1 VSGTALAGAPR
12 ADAMDAAPLL
22 MGRIA
27 APFGVRGWM
36 HVTPWSEDPAVL
48 LAHRVWAIRK
58 MDGDAWRSVDVIEAK
73 LQLPGLVARFA
84 GVETREDAAAL
95 RGCEIGL
102 ARHALEAPR
111 DGEVY
116 WADLVGLDVVNR
128 EGVALGRVADVSGH
142 GAHPVLHV
150 AAAGAAARLI
160 PYVPAYVERVDL
172 AARRIDVDWQADY

>member
-1 VSGTALAGAPR
+1 MGAPR
-12 ADAMDAAPLL
+12 ADAIAAAAHLV

-36 HVTPWSEDPAVL
+36 RVTPWSEDPAAL

-58 MDGDAWRSVDVIEAK
+58 SDADAWRSVDVIDAK
-73 LQLPGLVARFA
+73 LQLPGLVALLK

-95 RGCEIGL
+95 RGSEIGL
-102 ARHALEAPR
+102 PRAALDAPR

-128 EGVALGRVADVSGH
+128 EGVALGRVADVTGY

-150 AAAGAAARLI
+150 SAAGAAVRLI
-160 PYVPAYVERVDL
+160 PYVPAYVERVDV
-172 AARRIDVDWQADY
+172 AGRRIDVDWQPDY